1 MGFGFLGNLPRDRP
15 AAPVSTHLDNL
26 PEPRLMTRTGR
37 WLLAGTVVAW
47 AVIVAGALLGL

>member
-1 MGFGFLGNLPRDRP
+1 M
-15 AAPVSTHLDNL
+15 STHLDNL